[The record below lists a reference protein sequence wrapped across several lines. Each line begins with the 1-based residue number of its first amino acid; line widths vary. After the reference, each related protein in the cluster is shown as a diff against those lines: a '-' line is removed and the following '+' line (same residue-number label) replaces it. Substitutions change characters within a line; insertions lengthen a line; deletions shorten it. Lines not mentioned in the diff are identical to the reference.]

1 MPEPD
6 RQNRCQGVNSHGQC
20 SKDAQPGG
28 NFCTFHN
35 GGVDKVKN
43 QDIRLYYFL
52 KSEDRSRLT
61 ELTQHDAC
69 RSLRGEVAII
79 RMLIERQINL
89 RTDRSDLLAAYGTL
103 NSLLL
108 TSKDLTES
116 LYTLEQNLDTLL
128 AKPTLLA
135 FGSTFITILIEE
147 LKEVPGCDEIIE
159 RISGQIILTVGN
171 AGLENPNNCLK
182 TVAENSGHLYRFQN
196 QDYQRRLLALCEH
209 NDAKHLR
216 EEIAIARM
224 LLEERL
230 NMIQTDSDF
239 LAACGTLNSQLL
251 TISKLVQSAHKLEQ
265 KLGSLLSKSTL
276 LVVSSK
282 FVNILIA
289 ELKGLS
295 NYETLIDSIS
305 DKLFNSLSKI

>member
-1 MPEPD
+1 MLNPD
-6 RQNRCQGVNSHGQC
+6 RQNRCQGVGSNGQC
-20 SKDAQPGG
+20 PKDAQPGSS
-28 NFCTFHN
+28 FCIIHN
-35 GGVDKVKN
+35 GGKDLAKR
-43 QDIRLYYFL
+43 QDFRLYYFL
-52 KSEDRSRLT
+52 KAEDRSRLT

-89 RTDRSDLLAAYGTL
+89 RTDRPDLLAAYGTL

-135 FGSTFITILIEE
+135 FGSEFITILIEE
-147 LKEVPGCDEIIE
+147 LKNIPDCDAIIE
-159 RISGQIILTVGN
+159 RISGQIILAVGN
-171 AGLENPNNCLK
+171 AGLENPSNCLK
-182 TVAENSGHLYRFQN
+182 TVVENSGHLYRFQN
-196 QDYQRRLLALCEH
+196 SDYQRRLLALCEH

-230 NMIQTDSDF
+230 NLIQTDSDF

-265 KLGSLLSKSTL
+265 KLGSLLTKSTL
-276 LVVSSK
+276 LLISNK
-282 FVNILIA
+282 FVNILIS
-289 ELKGLS
+289 ELKGLT

-305 DKLFNSLSKI
+305 SKLFSSLSQI